1 MSGINGTFGNSP
13 ASITLA
19 KILADD
25 EKQMGKVGK
34 LLSNFSRMLRE
45 ISKTDTKVR
54 IGLGRIV
61 FTQYEITAE
70 TYPDTFKTYLL
81 NVLSMR
87 YKIWL
92 EENKG
97 QIPYKTRNNGD

>member
-1 MSGINGTFGNSP
+1 MSGVLGTFGNSP

-19 KILADD
+19 KILAND
-25 EKQMGKVGK
+25 EKQLGKVGK
-34 LLSNFSRMLRE
+34 LLSSFSLILHE

-54 IGLGRIV
+54 MGLANLV
-61 FTQYEITAE
+61 FTQYKTTAE

-92 EENKG
+92 EANKA
-97 QIPYKTRNNGD
+97 QIPYKTRKNG